1 MSGAAIIAVL
11 SGLVLLLA
19 VLRAAQALHHERG
32 TPREGG
38 RGSAPGAGESIIDSH
53 YSSGVSGGQNMSY
66 RISRDPQTY
75 AKLFIPKD
83 RKK

>member
-1 MSGAAIIAVL
+1 MSGAAIITVL

-19 VLRAAQALHHERG
+19 VMRAAQVLRQERG

-38 RGSAPGAGESIIDSH
+38 RGTEPGPGDSIIESH
-53 YSSGVSGGQNMSY
+53 YSSGVSGGQSMSY

-83 RKK
+83 HKK

>member
-1 MSGAAIIAVL
+1 MSGAAIVTVL

-19 VLRAAQALHHERG
+19 VLRAAQVLRQERG
-32 TPREGG
+32 RRAG
-38 RGSAPGAGESIIDSH
+38 RGTEPGPGDSTIESH
-53 YSSGVSGGQNMSY
+53 YSSGVSGGQSMSY

-83 RKK
+83 RKQ